1 MSVLA
6 NQADNA
12 PVARRLATIRAGT
25 GLSQR
30 AFATSIGVTCVG
42 YMNYERGR
50 REVPT
55 AVLRSLYKVHGIDPI
70 WVMDG
75 PGDEPLMAALREPNL
90 ELFENLTRRIDEE
103 LARSRRTLNRSERG
117 RVIKSAYMLNAAQ
130 GHLNDA
136 TLKALVSI
144 SPR

>member
-1 MSVLA
+1 
-6 NQADNA
+6 
-12 PVARRLATIRAGT
+12 
-25 GLSQR
+25 LSQR
-30 AFATSIGVTCVG
+30 AFAASIGVTAVG

-55 AVLRSLYKVHGIDPI
+55 AVLRSLYKVYDIDPI

-75 PGDEPLMAALREPNL
+75 PGDEPSMAALREPNL

-103 LARSRRTLNRSERG
+103 LARSGRALNPSERG
-117 RVIKSAYMLNAAQ
+117 CVIKSAYMLSAAQ
-130 GHLNDA
+130 GHLNVA
-136 TLKALVSI
+136 TLKALVSV